1 MTTQPAALA
10 TRCVHAGELDDPHG
24 SPHTPIYTTTT
35 FKFPSTAAVLD
46 VVEGRKAGALYT
58 RYGMNPTIQALEEK
72 LAALE
77 DAEAA
82 WAFCSGMAAES
93 ALFLTYGRTGI
104 VCLGD
109 AYGGT
114 LELLSTQLPTLGIP
128 GYFLLGDELDA
139 LPSLLKRGAGLVF
152 FETPTNPTLEQF
164 DIAAISEIAHAHG
177 AFVAVDNTFASPV
190 NQNPL
195 ALGADFVVHSATKY
209 LGGHS
214 DLTAGAL
221 MGAKNALVPVWSWR
235 KNLGQTIAPE
245 IAAQL
250 ARSLRSLPVRVERQ
264 NATAMKLA
272 QAMQSH
278 PGVARVL
285 YPGLPDFPGFDLA
298 KRQMRGF
305 GGMLT
310 IEIKGGGECG
320 KNSATR
326 VADKLKLFALA
337 PSLGGVESLV
347 TQPCTTT
354 HHGLTPEE
362 RARRGISDAMLRLS
376 VGLEDA
382 DDLIADL
389 ERALA

>member
-1 MTTQPAALA
+1 MNEHLA
-10 TRCVHAGELDDPHG
+10 TRCVHAGEIVDPHG

-35 FKFPSTAAVLD
+35 FKFPSTAAILD

-58 RYGMNPTIQALEEK
+58 RYGLNPTIQALEAK
-72 LAALE
+72 LAAIE
-77 DAEAA
+77 GAEAA
-82 WAFCSGMAAES
+82 LAFCSGMAAES
-93 ALFLTYGRTGI
+93 ALFLTHGRRGI

-109 AYGGT
+109 AYGGS
-114 LELLSTQLPTLGIP
+114 LELIASQLPELGIP
-128 GYFLLGDELDA
+128 THLLLGDEMA
-139 LPSLLKRGAGLVF
+139 RLPDLLKQGVGMVF
-152 FETPTNPTLEQF
+152 FETPTNPALELF
-164 DIAAISEIAHAHG
+164 DIAAIADLAHAHS
-177 AFVAVDNTFASPV
+177 ALVAVDNTFASPV
-190 NQNPL
+190 NQTPL

-221 MGAKNALVPVWSWR
+221 MGGKELVMPVWNWR

-272 QAMQSH
+272 LAMQAH
-278 PGVARVL
+278 PKVARVL
-285 YPGLPDFPGFDLA
+285 YPGLPDFPGHALA
-298 KRQMRGF
+298 KRQMEGF

-310 IEIKGGGECG
+310 IEVQGGGECG
-320 KNSATR
+320 NNSATR
-326 VADKLKLFALA
+326 VADRLKLFALA

-382 DDLIADL
+382 EDLIADL
-389 ERALA
+389 EQALG

>member
-1 MTTQPAALA
+1 MPNRMPALA
-10 TRCVHAGELDDPHG
+10 TRCIHAGELVDPHG

-58 RYGMNPTIQALEEK
+58 RYGLNPTIQALEEK

-77 DAEAA
+77 GAEAA

-114 LELLSTQLPTLGIP
+114 LELLSSQLPALGIP
-128 GYFLLGDELDA
+128 GYFLLGDELDR
-139 LPSLLKRGAGLVF
+139 LPEILAQGAGLVF
-152 FETPTNPTLEQF
+152 FETPTNPALEQF

-177 AFVAVDNTFASPV
+177 AQVAVDNTFASPV

-195 ALGADFVVHSATKY
+195 ELGADFVVHSATKY

-221 MGAKNALVPVWSWR
+221 MGAKDLLAPVWSWR
-235 KNLGQTIAPE
+235 KNLGQMLAPE
-245 IAAQL
+245 TAALL
-250 ARSLRSLPVRVERQ
+250 ARSLRTLPLRVERQ
-264 NATAMKLA
+264 NATAMKIA
-272 QAMQSH
+272 EAMRAH
-278 PGVARVL
+278 PQVERVL
-285 YPGLPDFPGFDLA
+285 YPGLPDFPGHALA
-298 KRQMRGF
+298 KRQMKGF

-326 VADKLKLFALA
+326 VADRLKLFALA

-376 VGLEDA
+376 VGLEDV

-389 ERALA
+389 SQALA